1 MLNLTSPII
10 VKSLLEQYNIIPSKR
25 LGQNFLIDKNIL
37 DKIVA
42 TSDLSE
48 HDIVIEVGPGVG
60 ALTQELAT
68 RVKKVIA
75 IEKDRKMCEI
85 LREVLKDFHNI
96 EIVNEDILKWDV
108 CRVCDTRQNY
118 KVIANLPYYITSP
131 VIRKFL
137 ESLLSP
143 DFMVFMVQKEVGER
157 IIAQPP
163 HMSILAVSVQ
173 LYAQPKIVAKVSKN
187 CFLPAPNVDSAI
199 VKIDVNRSLCSSAD
213 KNKFFQLV
221 KAGFAQ
227 KRKLLISNITKGLS
241 VKREVVEQA
250 FEKSKINVQSR
261 AQELAINQ
269 WITLLQEIEGYIIM
283 KAK

>member
-1 MLNLTSPII
+1 MNLSSPA
-10 VKSLLEQYNIIPSKR
+10 VLTLLLEKHNIYPSKR

-48 HDIVIEVGPGVG
+48 HDTVIEVGPGVG
-60 ALTQELAT
+60 VLTQELAT
-68 RVKKVIA
+68 RVKRVIA

-85 LREVLKDFHNI
+85 LQEVLKDFHNV
-96 EIVNEDILKWDV
+96 EIVNEDILKWDI

-137 ESLLSP
+137 ESPLSP
-143 DFMVFMVQKEVGER
+143 EFMVFMVQKEVGER
-157 IIAQPP
+157 IIAKPP

-173 LYAQPKIVAKVSKN
+173 LYAEPKIVARVSKN
-187 CFLPAPNVDSAI
+187 CFLPAPTVDSAI
-199 VKIDVNRSLCSSAD
+199 VKITIRNSSDQRAID
-213 KNKFFQLV
+213 KHAFFQLV

-227 KRKLLISNITKGLS
+227 KRKLLISNIVNGLS
-241 VKREVVEQA
+241 IKREIVERA
-250 FEKSKINVQSR
+250 FEKAKVNIQAR
-261 AQELAINQ
+261 AQELATDQ
-269 WITLLQEIEGYIIM
+269 WITLLQEIKDMI
-283 KAK
+283 